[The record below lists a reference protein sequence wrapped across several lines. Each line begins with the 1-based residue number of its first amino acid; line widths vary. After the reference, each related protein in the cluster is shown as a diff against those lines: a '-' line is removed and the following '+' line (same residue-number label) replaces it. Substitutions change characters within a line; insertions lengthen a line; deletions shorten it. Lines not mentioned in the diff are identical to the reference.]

1 MITFFSIPKKF
12 TGEFALIQENAIL
25 SWLTI
30 KNSQVFLLG
39 DEEGVANFA
48 NLNGIEYIKNIPTNT
63 SGTPL
68 LSEAFRIVKS
78 KSLNDIIIYVNCDII
93 FTSSL
98 LNTINV
104 VSSRFQN
111 YVIVGRRSDVFI
123 SKKID
128 FSNINWEKSL
138 MNDYINS
145 ILLHSKSGIDYFIF
159 PKNIEINMPQFAVGR
174 PSWDNWMI
182 YYFLKMKYPVID
194 SSNINLVLHQ
204 NHERGYTIYGEESK
218 TNFNLAGGTINLCDI
233 SHSNF
238 KFIKNQNQEHIIMNY
253 YGVFK
258 YFLPIRFLFSLRLD
272 LINFYLEKIRKVK

>member
-1 MITFFSIPKKF
+1 MITFFSVPKKF

-25 SWLTI
+25 SWLAI

-39 DEEGVANFA
+39 DEEGVDKFSS
-48 NLNGIEYIKNIPTNT
+48 LNGIEHIKNIPTN
-63 SGTPL
+63 SSDTPL

-98 LNTINV
+98 LNTINIV
-104 VSSRFQN
+104 RSRFQN

-128 FSNINWEKSL
+128 FSNINWEKNL
-138 MNDYINS
+138 INDHSSS
-145 ILLHSKSGIDYFIF
+145 ISLHSKSGIDYFIF
-159 PKNIEINMPQFAVGR
+159 PKSIEIKIPQFAVGR

-182 YYFLKMKYPVID
+182 FYFLKMNYSVID
-194 SSNINLVLHQ
+194 STKINLVLHQ
-204 NHERGYTIYGEESK
+204 NHARGYAIYGEESK
-218 TNFNLAGGTINLCDI
+218 SNFYLAGGTINLCDI

-238 KFIKNQNQEHIIMNY
+238 KLIKVQNQYKIVMNF
-253 YGVFK
+253 YGVIK
-258 YFLPIRFLFSLRLD
+258 YFFPIRFLFSLRLD

>member
-25 SWLTI
+25 SWLAFE
-30 KNSQVFLLG
+30 NSQVFLLG
-39 DEEGVANFA
+39 DEVGVEEFA
-48 NLNGIEYIKNIPTNT
+48 SLNGIEHIKNIPTN
-63 SGTPL
+63 SCDTPL

-78 KSLNDIIIYVNCDII
+78 RSLNNIIVYVNCDII

-98 LNTINV
+98 LSTINV
-104 VSSRFQN
+104 VNSRFQN
-111 YVIVGRRSDVFI
+111 FVIVGRRSDISV

-128 FSNINWEKSL
+128 FSNNNWEENLKDEYS
-138 MNDYINS
+138 NS
-145 ILLHSKSGIDYFIF
+145 IELHSKSGIDYFIF

-182 YYFLKMKYPVID
+182 YYFLKMNYSVID
-194 SSNINLVLHQ
+194 STKNNLVLHQ
-204 NHERGYTIYGEESK
+204 NHERGYAIYGQESK
-218 TNFNLAGGTINLCDI
+218 SNFFLAGGTINLCDI

-238 KFIKNQNQEHIIMNY
+238 KLTSSHNRLEIKMNY
-253 YGVFK
+253 LGVVK
-258 YFLPIRFLFSLRLD
+258 YFLPVRFLFSLRLD